1 MSESL
6 TYEELSLMAES
17 VRIMTLELAIR
28 FLNDYINGDT
38 YFKTDYDK
46 QNLYRTRAQIA
57 LVKDIE
63 SKLDLMDSY
72 IKESYSEKYNG
83 KYARVLKR

>member
-1 MSESL
+1 MDLDLFKAYTDGYLSEMSESL

-38 YFKTDYDK
+38 FILISIQTIINKT
-46 QNLYRTRAQIA
+46 
-57 LVKDIE
+57 
-63 SKLDLMDSY
+63 Y
-72 IKESYSEKYNG
+72 IVQGPK
-83 KYARVLKR
+83 